1 MDQHAF
7 AYSEEYVKP
16 TSGER
21 AEFEIRNA
29 LEAFRN
35 ARPEHALKVRFS
47 IACFTLCLAIHR
59 SLGCRRVCRVIN
71 FPIKTYSVFIWIREG
86 ELELVSA
93 QLWGKFDESGFGL
106 EGLFPVGHHPAG
118 RREASSLGIPLQVN
132 LRDEFPD

>member
-47 IACFTLCLAIHR
+47 IACFTLRYSSGSEKENSSSSAHSSGA
-59 SLGCRRVCRVIN
+59 SLMKVA
-71 FPIKTYSVFIWIREG
+71 
-86 ELELVSA
+86 L
-93 QLWGKFDESGFGL
+93 
-106 EGLFPVGHHPAG
+106 
-118 RREASSLGIPLQVN
+118 
-132 LRDEFPD
+132 

>member
-93 QLWGKFDESGFGL
+93 QLWGKFDESGFVS
-106 EGLFPVGHHPAG
+106 PVIKIHRIAEVAVADLYWIHVLL
-118 RREASSLGIPLQVN
+118 SN
-132 LRDEFPD
+132 